1 MSKPRT
7 GRAILVDGKAYR
19 RRSDGSLVPLENR
32 TDYKRLDAM
41 TTAAIESIA
50 AHDRDGPPMTDEE
63 WTAGEIVR
71 PTKVAVG
78 IKLDDDV
85 LDWFKARGRGYQTR
99 INAVLRRY
107 VEAQRKT
114 G

>member
-1 MSKPRT
+1 MSKRKS
-7 GRAILVDGKAYR
+7 GRAVLVEGKVYER
-19 RRSDGSLVPLENR
+19 RPDGSLVPMDNR
-32 TDYKRLDAM
+32 TDHRRLDAM
-41 TTAAIESIA
+41 TAAEIEAVA
-50 AHDRDGPPMTDEE
+50 AGDTDGAPMSNED
-63 WTAGEIVR
+63 WTAGEIAR
-71 PTKVAVG
+71 PSKVPVG

-85 LDWFKARGRGYQTR
+85 LAWFKARGRGYQTR

>member
-1 MSKPRT
+1 MSKRRT

-41 TTAAIESIA
+41 TAAAIESIA
-50 AHDRDGPPMTDEE
+50 THDRDGPPMTDEE

-71 PTKVAVG
+71 PTTVAVG

>member
-1 MSKPRT
+1 MSKRRI
-7 GRAILVDGKAYR
+7 GRAVLVDGKAYE
-19 RRSDGSLVPLENR
+19 RRSDSLVPLENR
-32 TDYKRLDAM
+32 TDHKRLDAM
-41 TTAAIESIA
+41 TAAEIEAIA
-50 AHDRDGPPMTDEE
+50 TNDRDGPPMTDEE
-63 WTAGEIVR
+63 WTRGEIAR
-71 PTKVAVG
+71 PTKVPVG

-85 LDWFKARGRGYQTR
+85 LAWFKARGKGYQTR